1 MHFYAGILVAP
12 FMIVAALTGGLYAIS
27 PTVERFVYHDVLA
40 VQRGA
45 AALTLADQAA
55 AARNAFPHLEMSGM
69 RPPATDTESTRI
81 YFSDPELGEE
91 ELRAVFVDPYAGRV
105 LGDRTDVAGLSAA

>member
-12 FMIVAALTGGLYAIS
+12 FMIVAAITGGLYAIS

-40 VQRGA
+40 VERGA
-45 AALTLADQAA
+45 AALPLSDQAA
-55 AARNAFPHLEMSGM
+55 AARNAFPQLEMSGM

-81 YFSDPELGEE
+81 YFSDPRTRRGGTARG
-91 ELRAVFVDPYAGRV
+91 LRRP
-105 LGDRTDVAGLSAA
+105 L